1 MKFSNMISICCL
13 GFAFALLVNAQ
24 APAPAFDVASVKP
37 NKSGDMGARI
47 MFQPGGRFEANN
59 ASLKT
64 LLEIAYDVRDFQVS
78 GGPAWMSSD
87 RYDIQAKA
95 EGRQQGDLRTETE
108 EQRKADLDRRRLMIQ
123 ALLAERLKLA
133 VHKESKESTIYA
145 LVVAKGGPKI
155 KELPPETTP
164 APDPKDAPK
173 ESLDKPDPKRLPRGM
188 MRMGPGELTA
198 QGVKIISLANSLS
211 NAVGHP
217 VFDKTGLTGDY
228 TYELKW
234 APDENHGDAASS
246 ADANGPSIFTALTE
260 QLGLKLE
267 SQKGPVDVIV
277 IDHAEKASEN

>member
-1 MKFSNMISICCL
+1 
-13 GFAFALLVNAQ
+13 
-24 APAPAFDVASVKP
+24 
-37 NKSGDMGARI
+37 
-47 MFQPGGRFEANN
+47 
-59 ASLKT
+59 
-64 LLEIAYDVRDFQVS
+64 
-78 GGPAWMSSD
+78 
-87 RYDIQAKA
+87 
-95 EGRQQGDLRTETE
+95 
-108 EQRKADLDRRRLMIQ
+108 MIQ
-123 ALLAERLKLA
+123 ALLAERFKLA